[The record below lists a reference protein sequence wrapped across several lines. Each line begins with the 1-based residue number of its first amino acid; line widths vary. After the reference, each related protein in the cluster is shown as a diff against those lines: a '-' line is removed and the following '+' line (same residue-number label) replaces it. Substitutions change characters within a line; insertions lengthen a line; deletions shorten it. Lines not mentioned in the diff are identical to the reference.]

1 MDVLLT
7 LPCFVFLLLL
17 RSLLN
22 NLVAIAPTDIYY
34 CVTDLRHHL
43 STREES
49 AITVQYLLR
58 GQQQT
63 VPARGGVRQPA
74 GCMQF
79 SWSVSLW
86 AGSET
91 RLNSLWLSA
100 LFMSVC
106 FHLLQCLLSL
116 FKSFHTFIFLN
127 VTLQILFKCF
137 QPYYSFK
144 KKIVYALGEALWRN
158 LAYKSCNQMNFGP
171 WSMQLYDMSGKLLK
185 AEFLDM
191 LCKSLKKFQ

>member
-1 MDVLLT
+1 MF
-7 LPCFVFLLLL
+7 CFFIIIKKPFEQFSSDCTHRYLLLCH
-17 RSLLN
+17 RPS
-22 NLVAIAPTDIYY
+22 APSIYPWRV
-34 CVTDLRHHL
+34 CHH
-43 STREES
+43 SP
-49 AITVQYLLR
+49 IPLR

-144 KKIVYALGEALWRN
+144 KIIVYALGEALWRN